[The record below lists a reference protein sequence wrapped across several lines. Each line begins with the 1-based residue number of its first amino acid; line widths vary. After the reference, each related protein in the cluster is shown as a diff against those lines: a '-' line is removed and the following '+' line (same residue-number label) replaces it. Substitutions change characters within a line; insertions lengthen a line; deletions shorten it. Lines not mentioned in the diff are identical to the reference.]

1 MKGILFIGG
10 EAPDYNIIKNELLDA
25 ELIIAADS
33 GFDTALKM
41 GIKPDIIIG
50 DMDSISNKEKILQ
63 YPPEKVLI
71 FPKDKDETDT
81 ELAIKYLKDVNIN
94 EIIIIGGGG
103 GRMDHFLAIVLLFD
117 REFSPDIWYTNST
130 RFQKITG
137 SINISLKKDI
147 LVSFFPTGKG
157 VCRMKS
163 KGLKW
168 PLDGL
173 VWSRGDMGISNIVT
187 QDPFSID
194 MIEGRLIMMNQIK
207 DLYY

>member
-10 EAPDYNIIKNELLDA
+10 KAPEYNFVKKEFEDA
-25 ELIIAADS
+25 EIITAADS
-33 GFDTALKM
+33 GFDSALQM

-50 DMDSISNKEKILQ
+50 DMDSIKNKKLLNKYSPDKIL
-63 YPPEKVLI
+63 K

-81 ELAIKYLKDVNIN
+81 ELGIKYLMDNN
-94 EIIIIGGGG
+94 YDEIIIIGGGG

-130 RFQKITG
+130 KFQKITG
-137 SINISLKKDI
+137 YCKIPFVKGN

-157 VCRMKS
+157 ICRMKS

-187 QDPFSID
+187 ENGFSVE
-194 MIEGRLIMMNQIK
+194 MIEGRLIMVNQ
-207 DLYY
+207 L

>member
-1 MKGILFIGG
+1 VKGILFIGG